1 MNTPPL
7 SQNFDIRLERLNREI
22 RQGLDEVRRRI
33 HELERVE
40 ESTRPGAAE
49 KFLVQTSAR
58 CCARGWS
65 SPRVPRLNKRIIP
78 PTG

>member
-7 SQNFDIRLERLNREI
+7 SQNFEIRLERLNREI

-40 ESTRPGAAE
+40 ESTRPDVAGKGSDFGTMLRRQLE
-49 KFLVQTSAR
+49 QDQD
-58 CCARGWS
+58 
-65 SPRVPRLNKRIIP
+65 SPAK
-78 PTG
+78 

>member
-40 ESTRPGAAE
+40 ESTRPGATE
-49 KFLVQTSAR
+49 KGSDFGAVLRERLEQTQ
-58 CCARGWS
+58 S
-65 SPRVPRLNKRIIP
+65 SPPR
-78 PTG
+78 

>member
-7 SQNFDIRLERLNREI
+7 SQNFEIRLERLNREI

-40 ESTRPGAAE
+40 ESTRPDVAGKGSDFGTMLRRQLE
-49 KFLVQTSAR
+49 Q
-58 CCARGWS
+58 GQD
-65 SPRVPRLNKRIIP
+65 SPAK
-78 PTG
+78 

>member
-33 HELERVE
+33 HELEKVE
-40 ESTRPGAAE
+40 ASTRPGAAE
-49 KFLVQTSAR
+49 KTPHFGAILRAQLEQTQ
-58 CCARGWS
+58 G
-65 SPRVPRLNKRIIP
+65 SPPK
-78 PTG
+78 